1 MPFCKNCGKEINENA
16 KFCSGCG
23 VSLTG
28 ETPSSN
34 PQQNSTAGTPC
45 PKCGSIIPLGNVA
58 CTNCGSLLN
67 PDKHTTA
74 IVLGYLCSVFLP
86 LFGII
91 FGIYLLT
98 RPNKDVHKHGI
109 IMIILAIAMAIVWWL
124 IFSYIAYT
132 SSMSYY
138 NSHYGGYHSYDYNNY
153 YDYYDY

>member
-1 MPFCKNCGKEINENA
+1 MPFCHNCGKEVKEGT

-23 VSLTG
+23 ASLDG

-34 PQQNSTAGTPC
+34 TQQNNISGNSC
-45 PKCGSIIPLGNVA
+45 PKCGSIIPFGNVA
-58 CTNCGSLLN
+58 CPKCGFLLN
-67 PDKHTTA
+67 QDKHTAA
-74 IVLGYLCSVFLP
+74 IVLGYICSIFLP

-109 IMIILAIAMAIVWWL
+109 IMIILAVVMVIFWWL
-124 IFSYIAYT
+124 LLSYMAYT

-138 NSHYGGYHSYDYNNY
+138 NNYNRYNSYYNSY
-153 YDYYDY
+153 YY